1 MQLIETPDILIR
13 LATAAVLGAA
23 VGLERERKEWV
34 AGIRTHTL
42 VAMGAALAMIVS
54 TYGFTDVL
62 GKEGYMLDP
71 SRIAAQ
77 VISGVGFLGAGTIL
91 FLRQEVIRGL
101 TTAAA
106 LWSVAAVGLAAGS
119 GMYIAALA
127 ATVLILFVLA
137 GIKWM
142 EKKWFNKQEAQSIE
156 ISVQKDAAVSVSDL
170 EQILRKNK
178 IEVKR
183 FTLTA
188 DEIGQLDHIAITFS
202 KFSRRKDLMLAFEEI
217 KNQKGVVKVDL

>member
-1 MQLIETPDILIR
+1 MQLIETSDILSR
-13 LATAAVLGAA
+13 LATAAFLGAA

-34 AGIRTHTL
+34 AGVRTHTL

-54 TYGFTDVL
+54 TYGFADVL
-62 GKEGYMLDP
+62 GKDGYMLDP

-119 GMYIAALA
+119 GMYTAALA
-127 ATVLILFVLA
+127 ATFLILFVLA
-137 GIKWM
+137 GIKWI
-142 EKKWFNKQEAQSIE
+142 EQKWFNKQDAQAIE
-156 ISVQKDAAVSVSDL
+156 VFIQRGALLTVSDL
-170 EQILRKNK
+170 ESILHKHH
-178 IEVKR
+178 IIIKR
-183 FTLTA
+183 FTSTA
-188 DEIGQLDHIAITFS
+188 VESGESDHIVITFS
-202 KFSRRKDLMLAFEEI
+202 KFSRRAELMAAFQEI
-217 KNQKGVVKVDL
+217 KAQEGVIKVDL